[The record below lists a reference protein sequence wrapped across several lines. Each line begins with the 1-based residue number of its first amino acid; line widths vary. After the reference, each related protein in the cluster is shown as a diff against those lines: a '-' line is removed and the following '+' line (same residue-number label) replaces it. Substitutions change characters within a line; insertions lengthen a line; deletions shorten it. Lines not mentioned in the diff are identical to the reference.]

1 MARYLVRQGNTG
13 RGWMVWDRVKRGPA
27 VVDGRE
33 LARLS
38 RQDAYVAIALLN
50 GPSFDSKKGPTPS
63 AWQVNYSGI
72 IVDCRDEQDAKSLAR
87 ELLRKGFRVS
97 AGTIEGA
104 IAARRVEPDQM
115 EDWLLCEANLSERQ
129 VSELREQLIAVLRHE
144 FRNPLSSIAASRR
157 SLGRR

>member
-1 MARYLVRQGNTG
+1 
-13 RGWMVWDRVKRGPA
+13 
-27 VVDGRE
+27 
-33 LARLS
+33 
-38 RQDAYVAIALLN
+38 LN
-50 GPSFDSKKGPTPS
+50 GPSFDSKKVPTPS

-97 AGTIEGA
+97 AGTIDGA
-104 IAARRVEPDQM
+104 IATRRVEPDQM
-115 EDWLLCEANLSERQ
+115 EDWLLSEANLSERQ